1 MMARTSNK
9 CPRDSVKIR
18 LGVGNNTLLTREQ
31 YNLEMHCLWM
41 VSLGHFRLCSFT
53 PFPHILLPLSSVV
66 LCPGSH
72 LNCQKFL
79 CFQSISLLCSPVLGP
94 RASRRERWEQIGNK
108 FYTKSDPVLPG
119 RVFGLASCHTTAG
132 QPPLSHICL
141 TVSHCACCLLNPEQ
155 AKCEWGSWK
164 KTRAAIETAH
174 VYSLWAGSAAVQQT
188 CCILL
193 CLTQ

>member
-1 MMARTSNK
+1 MTKCRTFFGKIERPKNKCYSLGQNVIVEAHKRNAESQGRKTGCEKLWGIRDQGTQNPLRGLQGTHKVLSKMMMARTSNK

-53 PFPHILLPLSSVV
+53 PFPHILLPLFSVV

-79 CFQSISLLCSPVLGP
+79 CF
-94 RASRRERWEQIGNK
+94 
-108 FYTKSDPVLPG
+108 
-119 RVFGLASCHTTAG
+119 
-132 QPPLSHICL
+132 
-141 TVSHCACCLLNPEQ
+141 
-155 AKCEWGSWK
+155 
-164 KTRAAIETAH
+164 
-174 VYSLWAGSAAVQQT
+174 
-188 CCILL
+188 
-193 CLTQ
+193 